1 MYETNN
7 TTEAKM
13 IPTEL
18 CEACSNEKGMF
29 ETAANT
35 LECLQDV
42 LDVLDQFIRE
52 IDATPDKN
60 ESRRPTPACFK
71 ENMTMIED
79 YAFAIKGDLNK
90 LIKKFR

>member
-7 TTEAKM
+7 TIEAKM
-13 IPTEL
+13 TTTEL

-29 ETAANT
+29 ETAVNT

-42 LDVLDQFIRE
+42 LDVLGVFLHELDNSPE
-52 IDATPDKN
+52 KSDL
-60 ESRRPTPACFK
+60 SRPKPECFR

-79 YAFAIKGDLNK
+79 HAFAIKGDVNK

>member
-29 ETAANT
+29 ETAVNT

-42 LDVLDQFIRE
+42 LDVLGVFLHELDN
-52 IDATPDKN
+52 TPVVG
-60 ESRRPTPACFK
+60 ETGRPKPECFR

>member
-7 TTEAKM
+7 TTDGKM

-18 CEACSNEKGMF
+18 CETCSNEKGMF
-29 ETAANT
+29 ETAVNT

-42 LDVLDQFIRE
+42 LDVLGVFLHELDN
-52 IDATPDKN
+52 TPVVG
-60 ESRRPTPACFK
+60 ETCRPKPECFR
-71 ENMTMIED
+71 ENMTMIEG
-79 YAFAIKGDLNK
+79 YAFAIKGDVNK